1 MASNPIVETADSQV
15 LEYEAYRDDVED
27 FEIDQEFD
35 DLFGGGGDAV
45 PDVPDEAVVQET
57 SPKDPVSF
65 NPIETGVPRAFD
77 AVLSFVK
84 DVGKGAL
91 ETPRQALTG
100 AAEGINEMLQLAE
113 DIGGE
118 LIDVGLPS
126 SFLQIVDAEGAF
138 DVKLLSPEETTEAR
152 EAGDIE
158 LFQLPEGADPES
170 VTGTL
175 AREASKF
182 LFGFL
187 PAVRGVKA
195 IKGTEAAATTF
206 GEASVASA
214 IAAAVVQD
222 PHEDRLSAYLNTVPV
237 LSAIIPDYLADTNPV
252 NESAWED
259 RIRNSIEDF
268 LIGGAAEGLFKVFKF
283 YKAQRKTTRLAEA
296 EADPM
301 DRATLREQARESA
314 EQQVEEVPAEA
325 LSALGDPA
333 SKETFITADVANRRI
348 EEAGKRVAGKIE
360 SISPDLIKERE
371 LREIDRL
378 IEDFEEN
385 LTFIEREKR
394 AQQSIAAN
402 EPDTILFDFLK
413 KDVPETKGDIRA
425 LKAERKRLEK
435 QSSADILKNRK
446 KEIERGIKEN
456 QNILDQGFLVPDP
469 PAPLPDIP
477 DGKLGLTQSDID
489 SLKNAIGTG
498 ERKVQQIDSL
508 LRGKP
513 ASKETFI
520 TADVANKRIKAAG
533 KRVLEREGKDIEGE
547 RIFSAGKLGLIS
559 IEEDRVFINMARID
573 TAEDVKQLIQ
583 DVANADVKAIDK
595 KRGGKKKTLGKMLE
609 ESDEEFLA
617 IKDLIGRDPGPMTA
631 AQALASRKILVS
643 SGDQLAALARLANSP
658 SATSADLY
666 AFRRG
671 MSVHYAI
678 QAEVIAA
685 RTETARALRSWAIP
699 VGTDKQRGQAIDEL
713 IATGGGS
720 KSTKEMAQAIADVA
734 DNPTGLNS
742 MVREFS
748 FSTAKKAA
756 FQVWM
761 DGILSGP
768 ATQVVNILGNSI
780 TASYM
785 IPESIANAAVSK
797 AFYEGEISYLEAT
810 AKSYG
815 MVKGLRD
822 GFRMLAHGQKAGEFK
837 ELEAQFEQFV
847 KFEGVGENN
856 ISAEAFGLTNSGAFG
871 QGVDYLGKFFNI
883 SAQGIN
889 VRGIPVYPGLNTM
902 DKLFKSM
909 GYRMELN
916 ALAVRQGISEGLEGN
931 ALAARVVD
939 ITNNPPPG
947 MVADSIDAGHYQT
960 FTNEFGE
967 TGKAGMQFLRRIP
980 GGRLVVT
987 FVRTPAN
994 IMKFTFK
1001 RTPLALLAR
1010 SVRADIAAGGAR
1022 GAQAWGRI
1030 GLGSM
1035 IMLGMADMTLDG
1047 TITGPGPEDSRLRS
1061 NLMLTGWRPF
1071 SVKIG
1076 RDYFP
1081 YNRLDPIGNLVA
1093 YGASVG
1099 EIINNMDDPDAE
1111 FAVATGVMGFSQNLA
1126 SKSYLSGIFDFMA
1139 AVDPS
1144 NPVKG
1149 PSQWVQRFSSSLIPK
1164 SSLLRSITR
1173 AIDPKIRITQTAEG
1187 DLENGIPS
1195 VDGGTQLFLQETL
1208 NQARANI
1215 PFFSKD
1221 LPARVDLWGDDITR
1235 ASHLGT
1241 AFDLLSPI
1249 YASEGKFDEVEQILV
1264 DNKIPIG
1271 HISKDIQGVKLTGQ
1285 EQHDYAVLA
1294 GEPLKEFLDKLVRQP
1309 GFKRLTDGPEG
1320 GKSNVIQDHVRRF
1333 RGAARNQMIRDSLS
1347 LQNRILMK
1355 GAKKRMNLLIGST
1368 PVPDPT
1374 TGPAQLPVV
1383 EGGESTQSIE
1393 AILGGR

>member
-1 MASNPIVETADSQV
+1 MRKPERKLMPSSPIVETADSQV

-35 DLFGGGGDAV
+35 ELFGGGGDDV
-45 PDVPDEAVVQET
+45 PDVPDEAVIQET
-57 SPKDPVSF
+57 PPKDPVSF
-65 NPIETGVPRAFD
+65 NPAETGIPRAFD

-126 SFLQIVDAEGAF
+126 GFLQIVDEKGEL
-138 DVKLLSPEETTEAR
+138 DVKLLSPEETTAAR

-195 IKGTEAAATTF
+195 IKGTEAATTTF
-206 GEASVASA
+206 GEAAVASA

-333 SKETFITADVANRRI
+333 SKETFITMDVARRRLKQAKGRVS
-348 EEAGKRVAGKIE
+348 EAAPGTVSTSKRPAKERFIQTKDFANFDVDSEIKQFLKGSIKGKPGITKEVVKEIHDPEFANFYVFRNEKGFPVGTLALFKSDIQSNIDIAVKQKSRRKGIATKLLKRAEADGFDVGKILE
-360 SISPDLIKERE
+360 EGELTKEGTVLAR
-371 LREIDRL
+371 
-378 IEDFEEN
+378 
-385 LTFIEREKR
+385 
-394 AQQSIAAN
+394 
-402 EPDTILFDFLK
+402 
-413 KDVPETKGDIRA
+413 
-425 LKAERKRLEK
+425 
-435 QSSADILKNRK
+435 
-446 KEIERGIKEN
+446 
-456 QNILDQGFLVPDP
+456 
-469 PAPLPDIP
+469 
-477 DGKLGLTQSDID
+477 
-489 SLKNAIGTG
+489 SLKFG
-498 ERKVQQIDSL
+498 EPL
-508 LRGKP
+508 G
-513 ASKETFI
+513 
-520 TADVANKRIKAAG
+520 
-533 KRVLEREGKDIEGE
+533 EGKI
-547 RIFSAGKLGLIS
+547 
-559 IEEDRVFINMARID
+559 FINMARID
-573 TAEDVKQLIQ
+573 TADDVKKLIQ

-609 ESDEEFLA
+609 ESDEEFLDL
-617 IKDLIGRDPGPMTA
+617 KDLIGRDPGPMTA
-631 AQALASRKILVS
+631 AEALAARKILVS

-699 VGTDKQRGQAIDEL
+699 IGTDKQRGQAIDEL

-734 DNPTGLNS
+734 DNPTGLNK
-742 MVREFS
+742 MVNEFS
-748 FSTAKKAA
+748 FSTVKKAA

-768 ATQVVNILGNSI
+768 PTQVVNILGNSI

-797 AFYEGEISYLEAT
+797 AFYEGEVSYLEAT

-931 ALAARVVD
+931 ALAARAMD

-1071 SVKIG
+1071 SVRLG
-1076 RDYFP
+1076 GDYFP

-1187 DLENGIPS
+1187 DLENGIPA

-1221 LPARVDLWGDDITR
+1221 LPARVDLWGKDISR

-1264 DNKIPIG
+1264 NNKIPIG

-1320 GKSNVIQDHVRRF
+1320 GKSNVIQDHVRNF
-1333 RGAARNQMIRDSLS
+1333 RKAARNQMIRDSKS

-1368 PVPDPT
+1368 PVEDPT
-1374 TGPAQLPVV
+1374 PGPAQLPVV